1 MLYYILYIFIYDYFI
16 SYLLYIYIYIY
27 ICIFCKYIYIYSYSL
42 RSLNKEAEMQFAET
56 SF

>member
-1 MLYYILYIFIYDYFI
+1 MIILYLIYCI
-16 SYLLYIYIYIY
+16 YIYIYIY
-27 ICIFCKYIYIYSYSL
+27 AYFVNIYIYSYSL

>member
-27 ICIFCKYIYIYSYSL
+27 ICTFCKYIYIYSYSL